1 MLTRQNRQNMMSIYI
16 SVKYK
21 VYYEGFPKKFLI
33 GFLTSGRGW
42 FCGARSIF
50 LISYALTL
58 ENLSRT
64 SGKVNKQTEKTKT
77 CGHSNT
83 RGSSE

>member
-16 SVKYK
+16 SIKSKTLSFKDK

-33 GFLTSGRGW
+33 GFSNKWQGSDLWGPLY
-42 FCGARSIF
+42 F
-50 LISYALTL
+50 LISYDMIL

-64 SGKVNKQTEKTKT
+64 SG
-77 CGHSNT
+77 
-83 RGSSE
+83 